1 MKMNLREFKI
11 GDFIEPLIFLALF
24 LAFAPLW
31 PKVNGVLCFGS
42 SKLLSLMCVLDYSQE
57 ML

>member
-1 MKMNLREFKI
+1 MNLREFKI
-11 GDFIEPLIFLALF
+11 GDFIEPLIFLAFF